1 MKYLQILIRIIV
13 ILIVVAVVRYWAY
26 PQAVKFYNYYTAES
40 QILKVPGFAEIKE
53 FYPEL
58 YNQILADTKDA
69 IMQGGNM
76 DAIIADNGQSIAA
89 LLQTDLP
96 LASGQST
103 VGFINIFISVVEK
116 ASNTDPQCCADMIN
130 GSEECMWSLMSHDE
144 QNNMLKAIAAIIRSA
159 HTEPEKLGNVKAAK
173 KDIGRI
179 SSDVVAKYG
188 PDIDYTAQTPLTD
201 EEKKKVCLAIAD
213 LYKGTL
219 KLPPDRSVD
228 AIKYLLAGSGEPEQ
242 QQ

>member
-1 MKYLQILIRIIV
+1 MKYLHSLIRIIV
-13 ILIVVAVVRYWAY
+13 ILIAVAVVRYWAY
-26 PQAVKFYNYYTAES
+26 PQAVRFYNYYTAES
-40 QILKVPGFAEIKE
+40 RMLKVPGFAEIKE

-58 YNQILADTKDA
+58 YSQILADTKDA
-69 IMQGGNM
+69 VLHGGNM

-103 VGFINIFISVVEK
+103 VGFINIFISVVDK

-130 GSEECMWSLMSHDE
+130 GNEQCMWSLMSPGE

-159 HTEPEKLGNVKAAK
+159 HTEPESLHDAK
-173 KDIGRI
+173 RAQSDIGRI
-179 SSDVVAKYG
+179 SADVVAKYG
-188 PDIDYTAQTPLTD
+188 PELDYTAQTPLTD

-219 KLPPDRSVD
+219 KLPPQRSVD
-228 AIKYLLAGSGEPEQ
+228 AIKFLLAGSGEPEQ